1 MFCSL
6 PAQGVGLGTKLGFY
20 CQAQLV
26 QGEREMRQV
35 WNCQSYNGSCQRHT
49 HTHTHT
55 HTYSHIYTHS
65 HLLIHSLTVSLFL
78 YLSLSLSHRHTHTHT
93 HTYTMCLTQVLGIN
107 KVYRH

>member
-35 WNCQSYNGSCQRHT
+35 WNCQSYNGSCHT

-55 HTYSHIYTHS
+55 HTTNTPLHTQTHTHIDTHP
-65 HLLIHSLTVSLFL
+65 
-78 YLSLSLSHRHTHTHT
+78 HTHTHT
-93 HTYTMCLTQVLGIN
+93 HTTRTHTCMRQSCTACHQGYS
-107 KVYRH
+107 